1 MSLHGERL
9 TEQGDGAS
17 GTTRAMP
24 RSMAAGTGGHL
35 LATGLTAAQVSV
47 TLFPGSRVP
56 IFDQARSPVPVNGLS
71 YFPTRSG
78 SALRNEK

>member
-1 MSLHGERL
+1 MSLHGKRL
-9 TEQGDGAS
+9 THHGGGAS
-17 GTTRAMP
+17 GTTHAMP
-24 RSMAAGTGGHL
+24 RSTAAGTGGHL
-35 LATGLTAAQVSV
+35 PVTGLTAAQASV

-56 IFDQARSPVPVNGLS
+56 IFRPSPFTMPVNGLS